1 MQVERLSRQGLVQ
14 PAMIAYKLSKICKH
28 TRRPA
33 QGNHGSCPAARHQ
46 GLPAAII
53 TLLDDG
59 IIITRS
65 APAAP
70 SPGCRLPPASR
81 WLPTSGLCPAAVVT
95 VAPLAEHASHSSC
108 CSPYADASAAR
119 AMSTHGCCCVLL
131 SASASCCCHR
141 RRSPVLAAA
150 SAAVLR
156 LLLLL
161 VLRPS

>member
-1 MQVERLSRQGLVQ
+1 
-14 PAMIAYKLSKICKH
+14 MIAYKLSKICKH

-95 VAPLAEHASHSSC
+95 VAPLAAEHASHSSC